1 MIHQR
6 RCLGRR
12 TESGSSALLRTCFR
26 LYHPV
31 ANWRFETQNFGFF
44 FEDHLKDGLLYL
56 KYLARRLVDRKMPGF
71 DYFQK
76 SLNASEV

>member
-1 MIHQR
+1 M
-6 RCLGRR
+6 
-12 TESGSSALLRTCFR
+12 AK
-26 LYHPV
+26 
-31 ANWRFETQNFGFF
+31 WRFETQNFGFF

-56 KYLARRLVDRKMPGF
+56 KYLARWLVDRKMPGF